1 MKSLSIK
8 TQKILALLPI
18 INTIGIFV
26 FLYQCA
32 VLKIDKKTFAK
43 TLLLIFPIVIIF
55 GFGMTVIDSLFG
67 ASSVLYKVLSIL
79 SLSGFCFLDNYSQPK
94 SFFGGLMMSQVQYDF
109 KFNSMFFAEKTF
121 LS

>member
-18 INTIGIFV
+18 VNTIGIFV

-32 VLKIDKKTFAK
+32 VLKIDKKTFIK

-55 GFGMTVIDSLFG
+55 GVGMAVIDSFFG
-67 ASSVLYKVLSIL
+67 TSSVLYRIFSIL
-79 SLSGFCFLDNYSQPK
+79 SFYLYPTFVFLIIIHGQRD
-94 SFFGGLMMSQVQYDF
+94 FFEG
-109 KFNSMFFAEKTF
+109 
-121 LS
+121 

>member
-55 GFGMTVIDSLFG
+55 GSLFG

-79 SLSGFCFLDNYSQPK
+79 SFYLYPASVFLIIIHSQK
-94 SFFGGLMMSQVQYDF
+94 
-109 KFNSMFFAEKTF
+109 AF
-121 LS
+121 LED

>member
-8 TQKILALLPI
+8 TQKTLALLPI

-55 GFGMTVIDSLFG
+55 GFGMAVIDSLFG

-79 SLSGFCFLDNYSQPK
+79 SFYLYPASVFLIIIHSQK
-94 SFFGGLMMSQVQYDF
+94 
-109 KFNSMFFAEKTF
+109 AF
-121 LS
+121 LED

>member
-43 TLLLIFPIVIIF
+43 TLLLIFTIVIIF
-55 GFGMTVIDSLFG
+55 GFGMAVIDSLFG

-79 SLSGFCFLDNYSQPK
+79 SFYLYPASVFLIIIHSQK
-94 SFFGGLMMSQVQYDF
+94 
-109 KFNSMFFAEKTF
+109 AF
-121 LS
+121 LED